1 MHAEAVMTEQS
12 DDTELQSQGEFAKR
26 KIVAGFSS
34 SLLDVLMPRTPPEPK
49 NARIVRQFDLEAAK
63 NDEGPVTETA
73 PARRPQP
80 ERRTR
85 AEARAL
91 RNRSL
96 AAAAGLD

>member
-1 MHAEAVMTEQS
+1 MHAEAVMTERS
-12 DDTELQSQGEFAKR
+12 EDTESESQGEFAKR
-26 KIVAGFSS
+26 RSATGFSS
-34 SLLDVLMPRTPPEPK
+34 SLLDVLMPQTPPEPK
-49 NARIVRQFDLEAAK
+49 NARIVRQFDIEAAK

-73 PARRPQP
+73 PARRPQH